1 MAKKKTTNSDTQA
14 AKQLKQLDNEL
25 LKLLE
30 KRLSLAVGLEC
41 NPERVQQMLADEQAR
56 LEKLVR
62 SAKKA
67 TNSELLR
74 PVLREALAAERNAS
88 APVRAAYLG
97 PENTFSHLAAAH
109 RFGATAELVPVGSIA
124 AVFEEVNRGS
134 SAMGVVPLENST
146 DGRVSDTL
154 ECFAKTDVRI
164 CGELPLRIHHCL
176 LGSGKRSEI
185 RTVCSKPQAL
195 SQCRNW
201 LAQHLPQAEPRPVA
215 STAEAAALAGEDASV
230 GAIASERAA
239 GSLGLAVLARNIE
252 DQSDNITRFAVIG
265 AEPAPPTKGDAGHD
279 KTALMFEAPHEPG
292 ALADAMGIFKRQ
304 KLNLTWIESFPIP
317 GSRDGANSGGR
328 YLFFVEFVGHQ
339 SQLHPRRAIAA
350 LAKKAT
356 QLAVLGSYPQTEPI
370 D

>member
-1 MAKKKTTNSDTQA
+1 MAKKKTTHQASEA
-14 AKQLKQLDNEL
+14 AKQLKRLDGEL

-30 KRLSLAVGLEC
+30 QRQALAACIESY
-41 NPERVQQMLADEQAR
+41 PADIQRALAQEQAR
-56 LEKLVR
+56 LEKLVK

-67 TNSELLR
+67 TNTKLIR
-74 PVLREALAAERNAS
+74 PILREVLAAERNAAS
-88 APVRAAYLG
+88 PLRVAYLG
-97 PENTFSHLAAAH
+97 PENTFSHLAASH
-109 RFGATAELVPVGSIA
+109 RFGSSAELVPVGSIA
-124 AVFEEVNRGS
+124 AVFEEVDRGS

-154 ECFAKTDVRI
+154 ECFSKTDVRI

-176 LGSGKRSEI
+176 LGAGKRSEI

-215 STAEAAALAGEDASV
+215 STAEAAALAGDDTSV

-265 AEPAPPTKGDAGHD
+265 AEPAPPTKGDAGVD

-317 GSRDGANSGGR
+317 GSRDDANSGGR
-328 YLFFVEFVGHQ
+328 YLFFVELVGHQ
-339 SQLHPRRAIAA
+339 TQLHPRRAIAS